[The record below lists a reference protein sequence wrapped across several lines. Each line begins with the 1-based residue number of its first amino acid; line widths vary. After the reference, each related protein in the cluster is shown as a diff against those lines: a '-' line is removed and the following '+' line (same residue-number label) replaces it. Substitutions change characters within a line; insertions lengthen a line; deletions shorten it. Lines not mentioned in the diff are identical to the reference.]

1 MHEDFYNGSTLP
13 PINNKKGFFMM
24 KRFLR
29 FLIPPLVFAS
39 VFPPGAALAAE
50 SRLVI
55 AGQLMLNHNLA
66 LFDNPQFRNEPTIRA
81 IKTELDK
88 VFALIRKNDAVILEL
103 ESSLALEQGQANATE
118 SGRDRK
124 SDFFHEISRA
134 SVINLFQ
141 NQLRLNGSQLMVA
154 AANNHV
160 SDNGVAGISAML
172 GLFNDL
178 QIPLAGIG
186 LSAEASAPRY
196 LLPGRDGAAAQKFA
210 LVAFATD
217 KVKFEATKER
227 TGVNTLSVI
236 SADKKILKA
245 DDEQRIIGSI
255 ESAHKTRAAVVAY
268 HHNHHWTQPKVNE
281 PGGVEQWRIDFAR
294 HCIERGAD
302 IYFAHGEP
310 RLQGIEIYRGKPI
323 FYGLGNFA
331 FQTRKVNF
339 YQSEVWESVIAEL
352 EFSTAPLPDLLAQN
366 RIKSIKLIPVI
377 LNENGVEPVFF
388 ETRGLPALA
397 QGETARNILR
407 RLQSLSNPYGTRI
420 DIVEVEQDTI
430 FGRIAMSQ

>member
-1 MHEDFYNGSTLP
+1 M
-13 PINNKKGFFMM
+13 I
-24 KRFLR
+24 RFLR
-29 FLIPPLVFAS
+29 FLIIPLVLAW
-39 VFPPGAALAAE
+39 VFPSGAALATE

-55 AGQLMLNHNLA
+55 AGQLMVNHNLA
-66 LFDNPQFRNEPTIRA
+66 LFDNPQFRNEPALRA
-81 IKTELDK
+81 IKMELDK

-118 SGRDRK
+118 GGRDRN

-134 SVINLFQ
+134 GAINLFQ
-141 NQLRLNGSQLMVA
+141 NQLRLNGNQLMVA

-160 SDNGVAGISAML
+160 SDNGVAGINAML
-172 GLFNDL
+172 GLFKDL

-186 LSAEASAPRY
+186 LAAEASAPRY
-196 LLPGRDGAAAQKFA
+196 LLPGRDGAATKKFA

-227 TGVNTLSVI
+227 IGVNTLSVI

-255 ESAHKTRAAVVAY
+255 ESARKNGAAVVAY
-268 HHNHHWTQPKVNE
+268 HHNHHWTQPNVNE
-281 PGGVEQWRIDFAR
+281 AGGVEQWRIDFAR

-352 EFSTAPLPDLLAQN
+352 EFSAAPLTDPLARNQ
-366 RIKSIKLIPVI
+366 IKSIKLIPVI

-397 QGETARNILR
+397 QGERARNILR

-420 DIVEVEQDTI
+420 DIIEGAQDAI
-430 FGRIAMSQ
+430 VGRIAISE